1 MRNVHVAARPHIL
14 FPMSAL
20 YDRDILLWS
29 EQQADLLRRLSRGE
43 RVNDSLDWPNLID
56 EVESVG
62 RDEFQA
68 VESLLRV
75 ALLHLLLARY
85 GRAEQPR
92 GHWIAEA
99 LGALDEATRRFAPS
113 MAQRLDLP
121 RAWRLAC
128 RQADAKLAADGGPV
142 APFPAESPFALT
154 DLIGP
159 EPEAASLLSR
169 LPVGGATP

>member
-1 MRNVHVAARPHIL
+1 MG
-14 FPMSAL
+14 AL

-62 RDEFQA
+62 RNEFQA
-68 VESLLRV
+68 VETLLRV

-85 GRAEQPR
+85 GRAEPPR
-92 GHWIAEA
+92 GHWLTEA
-99 LGALDEATRRFAPS
+99 LGALDEASRRYAPS

-128 RQADAKLAADGGPV
+128 RQAEAKLAIDGGPS
-142 APFPAESPFALT
+142 APLPPDCPFALQ
-154 DLIGP
+154 DLIAP
-159 EPEAASLLSR
+159 DAQAPTLLAR
-169 LPVGGATP
+169 LPPS

>member
-1 MRNVHVAARPHIL
+1 
-14 FPMSAL
+14 MSAL

-62 RDEFQA
+62 RNEFQA

-85 GRAEQPR
+85 ARVEPPR
-92 GHWIAEA
+92 GHWLAEA
-99 LGALDEATRRFAPS
+99 LGALDEASRRYAPS

-128 RQADAKLAADGGPV
+128 RQAEAKLAIDGGPS
-142 APFPAESPFALT
+142 APLPAECPYALA
-154 DLIGP
+154 DLIAP
-159 EPEAASLLSR
+159 DTQPAPLLAR
-169 LPVGGATP
+169 LTLG